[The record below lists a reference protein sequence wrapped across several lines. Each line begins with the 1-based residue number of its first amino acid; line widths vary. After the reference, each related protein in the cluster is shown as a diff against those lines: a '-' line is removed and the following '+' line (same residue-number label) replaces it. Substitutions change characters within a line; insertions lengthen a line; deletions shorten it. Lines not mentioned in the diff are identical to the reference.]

1 LTLYTFYEW
10 TGKFMENGMML
21 AIVVGIVLVVVA
33 LWYISTINRFARLA
47 VKITESDSGI
57 DVALTK
63 RFDTLTKMLDVTKA
77 YAKHESETLE
87 KLVKLRSGMSMA
99 ERSEA
104 NSRMDEAAGR
114 INVLAENYPQLRSS
128 ENFRELQR
136 SVAETEEHLQASR
149 RIYNMN
155 VSSFNQLLASWPA
168 SIVGNSKG
176 YGPKEFFAA
185 EEGKKR
191 DVKMEF

>member
-1 LTLYTFYEW
+1 
-10 TGKFMENGMML
+10 MENGMII
-21 AIVVGIVLVVVA
+21 AIVVGLFLVMVTI
-33 LWYISTINRFARLA
+33 WYISTINHFARLA

-63 RFDTLTKMLDVTKA
+63 RFDSLTKMLDVTKA

-104 NSRMDEAAGR
+104 NNRMDELAGR

-128 ENFRELQR
+128 ENFRALQR
-136 SVAETEEHLQASR
+136 SIAEAEEHLQASR

-155 VSSFNQLLASWPA
+155 VSSFNQFLASWPA
-168 SIVGNSKG
+168 SMVGNYRG
-176 YGPKEFFAA
+176 YGSKEFFVA
-185 EEGKKR
+185 EEAKKS